1 MKILVSDTSVLIDL
15 ERGGFLDSCFRL
27 PIQLVVPDLLYAR
40 ELADF
45 GGPELIKRG
54 LIVEEL
60 TADELTIAQ
69 EVRGSH
75 PKLSLPD
82 AFAYTLASARGWVLL
97 TGDGELRSLA
107 QANKIPYFGVL
118 WVLDQFFDGKVVE
131 VATLATGLQAI
142 ADHPRCRLP
151 RAEITIRL
159 ERYRKTD

>member
-1 MKILVSDTSVLIDL
+1 MNILVSDTSVLIDL
-15 ERGGFLDSCFRL
+15 ERGGFLDSCFQL

-45 GGPELIKRG
+45 GGPELIKHG
-54 LIVEEL
+54 LVVEEL
-60 TADELTIAQ
+60 TAGELAIAQ
-69 EVRGSH
+69 EVRNGH

-82 AFAYTLASARGWVLL
+82 AFAYSLASARGWVLL
-97 TGDGELRSLA
+97 SGDGELRALA

-131 VATLATGLQAI
+131 AATLATGLQAI

-159 ERYRKTD
+159 ERYQKTD